1 MTFTWLNK
9 QGVRSS
15 EGFEVQ
21 FTARF
26 TAEYREGRR
35 IEVVAIEPVI
45 IAGRP
50 GVAID
55 PNTFERWDNSSI
67 HNDAEEQARPCEPA
81 RQVIII
87 FPGDLRGRTRL
98 SSDEECRLSRNWQ
111 IRAVERE
118 ERARTI

>member
-21 FTARF
+21 CTGRF

-35 IEVVAIEPVI
+35 IKVVEIESVV

-50 GVAID
+50 GIAIKR
-55 PNTFERWDNSSI
+55 NTFECWDNSSI
-67 HNDAEEQARPCEPA
+67 PNSPEDQARLLKNFKAAMEF
-81 RQVIII
+81 Q
-87 FPGDLRGRTRL
+87 GL
-98 SSDEECRLSRNWQ
+98 
-111 IRAVERE
+111 AVDV
-118 ERARTI
+118 